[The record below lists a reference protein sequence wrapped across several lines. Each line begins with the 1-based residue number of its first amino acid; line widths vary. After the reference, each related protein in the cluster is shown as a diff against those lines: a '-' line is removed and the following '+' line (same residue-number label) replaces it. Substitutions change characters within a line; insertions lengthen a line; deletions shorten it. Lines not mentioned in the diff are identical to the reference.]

1 MLTDT
6 QIRAAKPK
14 EKPYK
19 LTDGGGLYLQ
29 VSPAGGKH
37 WRWRY
42 EFQGKE
48 KTYTIGSY
56 PDTRLPDA
64 RSERD
69 DARKVLK
76 SGRDPSKEKK
86 ILKAVARID
95 PNQTFEATARD
106 WFDQRKDLWTEQY
119 AVDVWRSLERDVIPS
134 IGHMPI
140 NDLTPP
146 IVLAV
151 LREIEDRGA
160 VETAHR
166 VRQRMSDVFV
176 HAIASGY
183 GVADPAAI
191 VAPALRPVV
200 RGRQPAITD
209 LHDARAMIRKVET
222 EDAHPVTLLA
232 LRLLY
237 LTAVRPGE
245 LRYARW
251 EEFEDMEGDAP
262 LWRIPAARMKKKRE
276 HLVPLSRQAVE
287 VLRALHPLSGRWP
300 HLFPNTRRP
309 RQVISENALGY
320 LLNRAGFHQR
330 HVPHGFR
337 ATFSSSMNEMY
348 PEDRQV
354 IDIMLAHI
362 MKDRVEGA
370 YNRSVH
376 LSRRRELAQIWA
388 DLILEGQV
396 GVDELVSTK
405 RKEGRPE
412 AYMR

>member
-1 MLTDT
+1 MLTDS

-14 EKPYK
+14 DKAFK

-29 VSPAGGKH
+29 VTPSGGKH

-42 EFQGKE
+42 EIEGKE

-56 PDTRLPDA
+56 PDVRLPDA

-69 DARKVLK
+69 EARKVLRA
-76 SGRDPSKEKK
+76 GRDPAKEKK
-86 ILKAVARID
+86 LLRSIGKVNPA
-95 PNQTFEATARD
+95 QTFIATARD
-106 WFDQRKDLWTEQY
+106 WFAQRKDLWTERH
-119 AVDVWRSLERDVIPS
+119 AVDVWRSLERDVLPFV
-134 IGHMPI
+134 GHMPI

-151 LREIEDRGA
+151 LREIESRGA
-160 VETAHR
+160 VESAHR
-166 VRQRMSDVFV
+166 TRQRMSDIFV
-176 HAIASGY
+176 HAIACGY
-183 GVADPAAI
+183 GTADPAAI

-209 LHDARAMIRKVET
+209 LNEARTMIRKTEG

-245 LRYARW
+245 LRHAMW
-251 EEFEDMEGDAP
+251 DEFEDLDGPEP
-262 LWRIPAARMKKKRE
+262 LWRIPAIRMKKKRE

-287 VLRALHPLSGRWP
+287 LLEALRPLSGRWP
-300 HLFPNTRRP
+300 HLFPNARRP
-309 RQVISENALGY
+309 KQVMSENAIGY
-320 LLNRAGFHQR
+320 LLNRAGYHQR

-337 ATFSSSMNEMY
+337 ATFSSAMNERF
-348 PEDRQV
+348 PEDRQA
-354 IDIMLAHI
+354 IDLMLAHV
-362 MKDRVEGA
+362 MKDKVEGA
-370 YNRSVH
+370 YNRALF

-388 DLILEGQV
+388 DLILEKQASLK
-396 GVDELVSTK
+396 DLVSSS
-405 RKEGRPE
+405 RKSRSS
-412 AYMR
+412 